1 MRRKRSGAKRS
12 GSKDSH
18 LAPQSHRPLIILILR
33 SPRRSNNATVTAL
46 KATSALAKVV
56 VTGTPVQ
63 NDLRE
68 LYNIVEF
75 VNPTLLGNER
85 AFSERYHGPI
95 TKANTKG
102 STPSERALSKQ
113 RYAELIEIV
122 DKMMIRRTNDSIA
135 ANLPPLHEFC
145 VFVKC
150 GDAQASLYTQVS
162 EKAFRGDSDPLPTLM
177 KLRKITGHASLHD
190 NSVPV
195 DLKGG
200 SKLDAVISL
209 MRSIQERAP
218 GDKIVVVSNFT
229 VVLDVLAALL
239 PKTMPHVRIDGSTK
253 KEERQPIVDMFN
265 RTPATSHFCFLLSAR
280 AGGAGLNLVG
290 ANRLVMIDA
299 DWNPAIDAQA
309 MARTHREGQTK
320 TCFIYRFFTSGT
332 LEEVI
337 LQRQLLKGNLSKNV
351 VDDADNKNKRVG
363 AGFSRE
369 ELKDCFTLKLS
380 TACDTNDKLDG
391 SWGDG
396 GKGAWLGKVDDAALD
411 HFLGTKKDSVTFVK
425 YGRNRDAVQS
435 RLSLGSDDY
444 DDGWNEVEDE
454 EGDDEFVG
462 FYNKNIDD
470 EERGLSKAAQPASN
484 NKRKTSGFKKASVIK
499 KKKKKKEKKEEEEEE
514 EEEEESEVGSS
525 SSSSEEEVEFSD
537 SD

>member
-1 MRRKRSGAKRS
+1 VRRRKREKRRKWRRRSRRTRALAETTLRISRAKFPLTQLF
-12 GSKDSH
+12 
-18 LAPQSHRPLIILILR
+18 LAQC
-33 SPRRSNNATVTAL
+33 SNNATVAAL
-46 KATSALAKVV
+46 KATPATAKVV

-63 NDLRE
+63 NDLKE
-68 LYNIVEF
+68 LYNLVEF

-85 AFSERYHGPI
+85 AFSEKYHGPI

-102 STPSERALSKQ
+102 STPSEKALADQ
-113 RYAELIEIV
+113 RYKELQEIV
-122 DKMMIRRTNDSIA
+122 DKMMLRRTNKSIA
-135 ANLPPLHEFC
+135 ASLPPLHEFC

-150 GDAQASLYTQVS
+150 GDAQASLYKKIS
-162 EKAFRGDSDPLPTLM
+162 EKALSGDCEPLPALM
-177 KLRKITGHASLHD
+177 KLRKVAGHASLLD
-190 NSVPV
+190 DSAPV
-195 DLKGG
+195 DLEGG

-209 MRSIQERAP
+209 MRSVQERAP

-229 VVLDVLAALL
+229 VVLDVLATLL
-239 PKTMPHVRIDGSTK
+239 PHTMPHVRIDGSTK

-265 RTPATSHFCFLLSAR
+265 RTPATSHFCFLLSAK

-290 ANRLVMIDA
+290 ANRLIMIDA

-309 MARTHREGQTK
+309 MARTHREGQKK
-320 TCFIYRFFTSGT
+320 TCYIYRFFTSGT

-337 LQRQLLKGNLSKNV
+337 LQRQLLKGNLSKNL

-363 AGFSRE
+363 AGFSRD

-396 GKGAWLGKVDDAALD
+396 GKGGWAEKVNDAALD
-411 HFLGTKKDSVTFVK
+411 HFLGIKKCSVTFVK
-425 YGRNRDAVQS
+425 YGRNRDVTVQS

-454 EGDDEFVG
+454 EGDDEHVG
-462 FYNKNIDD
+462 FYDKQIDD
-470 EERGLSKAAQPASN
+470 DERGVANNAPPAFG
-484 NKRKTSGFKKASVIK
+484 KKKTGGFKKASAV
-499 KKKKKKEKKEEEEEE
+499 KKKKKE
-514 EEEEESEVGSS
+514 EEESEESEFGSG